1 MMQDVM
7 IICPTTQLPLATGV
21 QISEAVFATAVFTN
35 VRAICPHCEGE
46 HRWNKA
52 DAFLVE
58 AKRESAG
65 DKGVTPPA
73 RFVRRGG
80 RPPSQSPGTGGSP
93 A

>member
-1 MMQDVM
+1 MQDVM

-46 HRWNKA
+46 HRWNKE
-52 DAFLVE
+52 DAFLQE
-58 AKRESAG
+58 AKRESA
-65 DKGVTPPA
+65 GVTPPA

-80 RPPSQSPGTGGSP
+80 RPPGQASSS
-93 A
+93 